1 MPSGGPR
8 SGGSAYSTHR
18 SSCSRSSRPTPTSS
32 ATASPT
38 SGRPA
43 SAPGNRLGRC
53 PTGGSTGEWRCRPCC
68 SLPPTPGWARCSTAC
83 STTSGS
89 CSTASACRR
98 AGGRSGPWRWGGRH
112 RTNRVGRRLVP
123 DARSATWCTAAA
135 GENPTPAG
143 LTRRQIASS
152 CVELETA
159 IDLDA
164 TTNGRVVLRRR
175 PEGLLTKD
183 DVELQ
188 ETVPLS
194 GLDDGEALLEVD
206 WIGIDATVRTWLSKA
221 EGYLPAV
228 EIGEAVR
235 ASGIGRVVATRCQR
249 FPLGHAV
256 YGLPG
261 WQRYGVVHDD
271 PLATPVGEEV
281 DAPALLAVYGATG
294 LTAYVGMVDI
304 GRVEQGQ
311 TVVVSAAAGATGSLA
326 AQIARI
332 HGCRVVGICGTDDKA
347 RWLLD
352 DLGLDGAINHRT
364 DDLHARLKELCPD
377 RVDVYFDNVGGP
389 ILDAVLD
396 RLAMHARVVCCAA
409 RSRSTTSRGV
419 RPDRPTTSSSST
431 AGRRCRG
438 SCRSTTGIGSRRWPA
453 GWGSGWRTA
462 SSSTGPTST
471 RGWSRP
477 STPST
482 PCSPATTPARR

>member
-1 MPSGGPR
+1 
-8 SGGSAYSTHR
+8 
-18 SSCSRSSRPTPTSS
+18 
-32 ATASPT
+32 
-38 SGRPA
+38 
-43 SAPGNRLGRC
+43 
-53 PTGGSTGEWRCRPCC
+53 
-68 SLPPTPGWARCSTAC
+68 
-83 STTSGS
+83 
-89 CSTASACRR
+89 
-98 AGGRSGPWRWGGRH
+98 
-112 RTNRVGRRLVP
+112 
-123 DARSATWCTAAA
+123 
-135 GENPTPAG
+135 
-143 LTRRQIASS
+143 
-152 CVELETA
+152 VELETA

-235 ASGIGRVVATRCQR
+235 ASGIGRVVATRCER

-389 ILDAVLD
+389 ILEAVLD
-396 RLAMHARVVCCAA
+396 RLAMHARVVLCGAIA
-409 RSRSTTSRGV
+409 IYNEQG
-419 RPDRPTTSSSST
+419 RPPGPSNYFQLINRRASMQGFLSLDYWDRFPEV
-431 AGRRCRG
+431 AGKLGEWMAEGKLQYRTQVYEG
-438 SCRSTTGIGSRRWPA
+438 LESAVDALNALFTGGN
-453 GWGSGWRTA
+453 
-462 SSSTGPTST
+462 TGKTVI
-471 RGWSRP
+471 RL
-477 STPST
+477 
-482 PCSPATTPARR
+482 

>member
-1 MPSGGPR
+1 M
-8 SGGSAYSTHR
+8 
-18 SSCSRSSRPTPTSS
+18 
-32 ATASPT
+32 
-38 SGRPA
+38 
-43 SAPGNRLGRC
+43 
-53 PTGGSTGEWRCRPCC
+53 
-68 SLPPTPGWARCSTAC
+68 
-83 STTSGS
+83 
-89 CSTASACRR
+89 
-98 AGGRSGPWRWGGRH
+98 
-112 RTNRVGRRLVP
+112 
-123 DARSATWCTAAA
+123 
-135 GENPTPAG
+135 
-143 LTRRQIASS
+143 
-152 CVELETA
+152 ELETA
-159 IDLDA
+159 IDLGA
-164 TTNGRVVLRRR
+164 TTNRRVVLRRR

-188 ETVPLS
+188 ETVLLS

-221 EGYLPAV
+221 EGYVPAV

-235 ASGIGRVVATRCQR
+235 ASGIGRVVATRCER

-326 AQIARI
+326 AQIAKI
-332 HGCRVVGICGTDDKA
+332 QGCRVVGICGTDDKA

-364 DDLHARLKELCPD
+364 DDLDARLKELCPD

-396 RLAMHARVVCCAA
+396 RLAMHARVVLCGAIA
-409 RSRSTTSRGV
+409 IYNEHG
-419 RPDRPTTSSSST
+419 RPPGPSNYFQLINRRASMQGFLSLDYWDWFPEV
-431 AGRRCRG
+431 AGKLGEWMAEGKLQYRTQVYEG
-438 SCRSTTGIGSRRWPA
+438 LESAVDALNALFTGDN
-453 GWGSGWRTA
+453 
-462 SSSTGPTST
+462 TGKTVI
-471 RGWSRP
+471 RL
-477 STPST
+477 
-482 PCSPATTPARR
+482 